1 MVALCVVLG
10 FIAAPISICFA
21 NNLTYPLLMKTDLP
35 SFICGAFI
43 FSLIGCGVPVGF
55 LFLSLYF
62 LW

>member
-1 MVALCVVLG
+1 MVALCVVVG
-10 FIAAPISICFA
+10 VIVAPVSIFLA
-21 NNLTYPLLMKTDLP
+21 NNLTYPLLIRTDLP
-35 SFICGAFI
+35 PFICGAFI

>member
-1 MVALCVVLG
+1 MVVLFVVLG
-10 FIAAPISICFA
+10 VIAAPVSICFA
-21 NNLTYPLLMKTDLP
+21 NNLTYPLLMRTDLP